1 MIRKFLALVVASL
14 ALVGCVPQDQTGE
27 FSGLDVMFAQMMI
40 PHHEQAVLMSELAP
54 SRSSDPEVLAI
65 ASEIRDAQQPEI
77 EQMKGFL
84 ERAGVGLMPANSHAG
99 HNMAGMLTD
108 EQLAALEAATGVE
121 FDRLFLEGMIEH
133 HEGAIVMAE
142 DVVDS
147 KNPEVAA
154 LAKAIISAQQD
165 EIARMQSLLS
175 R

>member
-14 ALVGCVPQDQTGE
+14 ALVGCVPQAQTGE

-54 SRSSDPEVLAI
+54 ERSSDPEVLAI
-65 ASEIRDAQQPEI
+65 AREILAAQQPEI
-77 EQMKGFL
+77 DQMKSML
-84 ERAGVGLMPANSHAG
+84 DRAGATLMPMDSHAG

-108 EQLAALEAATGVE
+108 NQLAALEAATGAE

-133 HEGAIVMAE
+133 HEGAIDMAN

-147 KNPEVAA
+147 KNQEVQD

-165 EIARMQSLLS
+165 EIARMQGLLS